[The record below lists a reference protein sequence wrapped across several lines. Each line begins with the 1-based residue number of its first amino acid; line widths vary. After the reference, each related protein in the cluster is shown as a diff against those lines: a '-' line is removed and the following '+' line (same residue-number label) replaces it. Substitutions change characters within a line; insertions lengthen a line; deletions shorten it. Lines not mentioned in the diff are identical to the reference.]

1 MIKNDLELE
10 GTQERIAFFC
20 RIVANMRKVESPK
33 NFPYMASGY
42 LAEIEKM
49 NAEVLEYLKQPA
61 DEVQLTKAA

>member
-1 MIKNDLELE
+1 MIQNDLELE

-20 RIVANMRKVESPK
+20 RLVANMRKVESPK

-61 DEVQLTKAA
+61 DQVQAAEAA